1 MPVNQDKLSVCAFK
15 TRGETSE
22 ENVFGWYDYVP
33 NLDKPCVLFLPGDGV
48 SLFKNANGH
57 YQDRINEMANGQ
69 LKKLNNLLEKR
80 SIGKEIDTCIALYA
94 FSDEFITNKQKARN
108 LLMKKHNRG
117 FRYEPEKKSQ
127 TDGDIP
133 PEYIDEIYNK
143 FIVNRISDEKGKRL
157 PYDQASKNIRN
168 LIILAHCHGAYTFLK
183 LEEKMQQQM
192 QELGYSKEERQKLQR
207 DLFCVSYAPY
217 CPLGV
222 SKSTTISFCCA
233 KDNVVKHNNN
243 FQTAIQGLDDFR
255 FSYFPKEKGEVFIAP
270 DFLFEEFNGHN
281 FLWEISSNKE
291 KLQELDIN
299 PLYGR
304 INQKQKTN
312 SQDTQNTDYSREHY
326 IILTTMLGNAVVNGA
341 LSTLERKPLPD
352 TKKLVSE
359 YKELNKKDG
368 KIKTDEAVSAI
379 LRNIFDIAEING
391 KKEWVRIKEKINGTM
406 KIRKEKEHK
415 IKLLRTLALPNIGKP
430 KRTSLE
436 KGILKLKLYLNKK
449 IRG

>member
-1 MPVNQDKLSVCAFK
+1 MPINQSKLSGCAFK
-15 TRGETSE
+15 TRGETSA

-33 NLDKPCVLFLPGDGV
+33 NLDKPCVLFLPGDGIH
-48 SLFKNANGH
+48 LLKNAHGPYH
-57 YQDRINEMANGQ
+57 EHINEAANGQ
-69 LKKLNNLLEKR
+69 LKKLDNLLEKR
-80 SIGKEIDTCIALYA
+80 SIGKEVDTCIALYA
-94 FSDEFITNKQKARN
+94 FSDEFFANKQKARN

-117 FRYEPEKKSQ
+117 FRYEPEKTSQ
-127 TDGDIP
+127 TDGDIS

-143 FIVNRISDEKGKRL
+143 FILSRISDEKGKRL
-157 PYDQASKNIRN
+157 PYDQASKRIRN

-183 LEEKMQQQM
+183 LEEKMQRQM
-192 QELGYSKEERQKLQR
+192 QELGYSKEEQQKLQK
-207 DLFCVSYAPY
+207 DLFCVAYAPY

-233 KDNVVKHNNN
+233 KDNIVKHNNN
-243 FQTAIQGLDDFR
+243 FQTTLQGLDDFR

-291 KLQELDIN
+291 KLQKLDIN
-299 PLYGR
+299 PLYSR
-304 INQKQKTN
+304 INQKQKA
-312 SQDTQNTDYSREHY
+312 SSSDAQKTDYSREHY

-341 LSTLERKPLPD
+341 LSTLESKPLPD

-359 YKELNKKDG
+359 YNELNEKDG
-368 KIKTDEAVSAI
+368 KIKTDEATSNI

-391 KKEWVRIKEKINGTM
+391 KKEWARIKEKINSTM
-406 KIRKEKEHK
+406 KMRKENEHK
-415 IKLLRTLALPNIGKP
+415 IKLLRTLAIPNMGKP

-436 KGILKLKLYLNKK
+436 KGMLKLKLLINKK
-449 IRG
+449 LRG

>member
-1 MPVNQDKLSVCAFK
+1 
-15 TRGETSE
+15 
-22 ENVFGWYDYVP
+22 
-33 NLDKPCVLFLPGDGV
+33 
-48 SLFKNANGH
+48 
-57 YQDRINEMANGQ
+57 
-69 LKKLNNLLEKR
+69 
-80 SIGKEIDTCIALYA
+80 
-94 FSDEFITNKQKARN
+94 
-108 LLMKKHNRG
+108 
-117 FRYEPEKKSQ
+117 
-127 TDGDIP
+127 
-133 PEYIDEIYNK
+133 
-143 FIVNRISDEKGKRL
+143 
-157 PYDQASKNIRN
+157 
-168 LIILAHCHGAYTFLK
+168 
-183 LEEKMQQQM
+183 
-192 QELGYSKEERQKLQR
+192 
-207 DLFCVSYAPY
+207 
-217 CPLGV
+217 
-222 SKSTTISFCCA
+222 
-233 KDNVVKHNNN
+233 
-243 FQTAIQGLDDFR
+243 
-255 FSYFPKEKGEVFIAP
+255 
-270 DFLFEEFNGHN
+270 
-281 FLWEISSNKE
+281 
-291 KLQELDIN
+291 LQELDIN